1 MYTKCGEYRLLVAPI
16 DSGFRYNGRH
26 VTNMMWYAGAIE
38 KRRSLHVAR
47 ST

>member
-1 MYTKCGEYRLLVAPI
+1 MYTKCGEYSYLVAPI
-16 DSGFRYNGRH
+16 DSGFRCNGRH